1 MRDLAWL
8 IRAPPVLSDQARR
21 KGLWQMRV
29 LKKLVSLGYASSGF
43 LCVQISAVDK
53 AGMEL
58 LGLPE
63 SADKATAA
71 AWP

>member
-1 MRDLAWL
+1 MADPSSTSSFR
-8 IRAPPVLSDQARR
+8 PGQAQRF
-21 KGLWQMRV
+21 MADAAV